1 MLFSLLFD
9 RGIFTHMS
17 CSQYEYDVV
26 VVGAGHAGA
35 EASLAAARLGAKT
48 VLLTTN
54 CDTVGQMS
62 CNPAIGGVGKGQIVR
77 EIDALG
83 GAMGRAIDATGIQF
97 RMLNRS
103 KGPAMHSPRA
113 QADKKA
119 YQAEIKRL
127 IEQQPNLTLRQ
138 EVVED
143 LLVET
148 PSSTAT
154 FPAVGGTT
162 SAEPG
167 DRPESP
173 NPTCEFRIA
182 GVRVRGDAVYR
193 ARAVVL
199 TTGTFLQALMHTGE
213 TKTAGGRAGEGTTA
227 GISAA
232 LSRLGFRLE
241 RFKTGTPP
249 RLNGRTIDYD
259 RLELQPGDDHPEPF
273 SFLTERLDV
282 EQLPC
287 YITHTNEQVH
297 DLIRANLHRAP
308 MYSGQIRSSG
318 PRYCPSIEDKVVR
331 FGDKPR
337 HQLFLE
343 PEGRHTLE
351 VYVNGISTSLP
362 RDVQDALFLHIPG
375 LEHAQI
381 MRYGYAVEYDYAP
394 PDQLQPTLETKR
406 VAGLYLA
413 GQINGTT
420 GYEEAAAQGLIA
432 GANAALA
439 VAKRQPLVLARDQ
452 AYIGVLID
460 DLVTRGVDEPYR
472 MFTSR
477 AEYRIL
483 LRHDNADRRLTP
495 LAYSLG
501 LASLERWNRLEKKL
515 SEIARVNAMLE
526 STTMNGAPLT
536 RVLCRPE
543 SSWSDAVQ
551 RLPQLAEVEPAVVQQ
566 VLIDLKYAGY
576 AARQQ
581 AEIDR
586 QARLAQKRIPAS
598 FRYDAITQLRAE
610 AREKL
615 ARIQPRNI
623 AQASRISGI
632 TPADVALLM
641 VHLEG

>member
-1 MLFSLLFD
+1 MLKVMVSEYEFD
-9 RGIFTHMS
+9 VI
-17 CSQYEYDVV
+17 VI
-26 VVGAGHAGA
+26 GAGHAGA
-35 EASLAAARLGAKT
+35 EAALAAARLGAKT
-48 VLLTTN
+48 ALLTTN

-103 KGPAMHSPRA
+103 KGEAMHSPRA

-127 IEQQPNLTLRQ
+127 IEEAANLTLRQ

-143 LLVET
+143 VLVET
-148 PSSTAT
+148 GGPPVVASTGEPPAAT
-154 FPAVGGTT
+154 AVIT
-162 SAEPG
+162 
-167 DRPESP
+167 
-173 NPTCEFRIA
+173 
-182 GVRVRGDAVYR
+182 GVRVRGDAVYH

-213 TKTAGGRAGEGTTA
+213 NKTPGGRAGEGTTA

-232 LSRLGFRLE
+232 LERLGFRLA

-259 RLELQPGDDHPEPF
+259 RVELQSGDDEPEPF
-273 SFLTERLDV
+273 SFLTDRLRLD
-282 EQLPC
+282 QLPC
-287 YITHTNEQVH
+287 YISYTNEAVH
-297 DLIRANLHRAP
+297 ELIRANLHRAP
-308 MYSGQIRSSG
+308 MYSGQIRCGG

-331 FGDKPR
+331 FADKPR

-343 PEGRHTLE
+343 PEGRRTLE

-362 RDVQDALFLHIPG
+362 RDVQDAMFRHIPG
-375 LEHAQI
+375 LERAEI

-406 VAGLYLA
+406 VAGLYFA

-420 GYEEAAAQGLIA
+420 GYEEAAAQGLLA
-432 GANAALA
+432 GANAALSLSG
-439 VAKRQPLVLARDQ
+439 KDPLILDRNE
-452 AYIGVLID
+452 AYIGVLVD
-460 DLVTRGVDEPYR
+460 DLVTCGVDEPYR

-495 LAYSLG
+495 LAHARG
-501 LASLERWNRLEKKL
+501 LAGNDRWSRLENKL
-515 SEIARVNAMLE
+515 AEIARINDLLDRRSA
-526 STTMNGAPLT
+526 NGVPLSKFL
-536 RVLCRPE
+536 RRPD
-543 SSWSDAVQ
+543 SRWSDAV
-551 RLPQLAEVEPAVVQQ
+551 RILPELSDVDRCVVQQ
-566 VLIDLKYAGY
+566 VLCDLKYAGY
-576 AARQQ
+576 IARQQ
-581 AEIDR
+581 TEVDR
-586 QARLAQKRIPAS
+586 QSRLAEKRIPAS
-598 FRYDAITQLRAE
+598 FNYDGIVHLRAE
-610 AREKL
+610 AREKFS
-615 ARIQPRNI
+615 RVRPRNLS
-623 AQASRISGI
+623 QASRISGI
-632 TPADVALLM
+632 TPADLALVI
-641 VHLEG
+641 VHLDGKGKAARSR